1 VKPVPEGLH
10 KENNMNKNIMRRI
23 FQVWFILIIQGVIL
37 FIAAWTIYWLWAW
50 IFLFLSV
57 VMLMINLMVIPAELI
72 EERGKKKE
80 DVKKWDKIVTSLNII
95 PTLCIF
101 LFSGLDYRLHWTQE
115 LPILFNISGLIL
127 LILGSML
134 FTWAMIS
141 NKFFS
146 TMVRLQTDRNHQVAT
161 SGPYKLVRHPGYVG
175 YIIMFLAIPLALGSL
190 WSLSFSVIITILL
203 IIRTYLE
210 DKTLK
215 KELKGYTEY
224 SELVKYKLIPFIW

>member
-1 VKPVPEGLH
+1 
-10 KENNMNKNIMRRI
+10 MNKNIMRRI

-57 VMLMINLMVIPAELI
+57 GMLMINLMVIPAELI

-80 DVKKWDKIVTSLNII
+80 DVKKWDKIITS
-95 PTLCIF
+95 
-101 LFSGLDYRLHWTQE
+101 
-115 LPILFNISGLIL
+115 
-127 LILGSML
+127 
-134 FTWAMIS
+134 
-141 NKFFS
+141 
-146 TMVRLQTDRNHQVAT
+146 VRLQTDRNHRVAT

-175 YIIMFLAIPLALGSL
+175 YIIMFFAIPLALGSL
-190 WSLSFSVIITILL
+190 WALSFSIIITVLL

-215 KELKGYTEY
+215 KELKGYAEY
-224 SELVKYKLIPFIW
+224 SELVKYKLIPFVW